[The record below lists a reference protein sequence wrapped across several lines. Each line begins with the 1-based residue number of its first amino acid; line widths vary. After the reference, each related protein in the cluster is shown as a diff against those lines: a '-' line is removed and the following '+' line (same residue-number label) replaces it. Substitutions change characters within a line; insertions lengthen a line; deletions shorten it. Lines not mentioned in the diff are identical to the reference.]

1 MIFYFLFISFHID
14 TKMSKRKL
22 SLEEI
27 EFIADAIIPNPYIS
41 KDVSMCIVENLKQ
54 NIRKQLSNIETY
66 PENIPKLKDEI
77 HKFYI
82 KSQINPSESV
92 GCIAASSIGAD
103 TTQASLNSVE
113 WNTRVLI
120 DKNGSMQEDCI
131 GRIIDYEF
139 KIKGFTTLVYSGQID
154 ENFKNGNNPYAQVLD
169 VDDKNWKITSI
180 DEDGKSSWKKI
191 TQLIRHPLYTGLIK
205 VTTKTGRSVVATTGL
220 SFLVMREGKIVP
232 INGSELEL
240 GDKLPI
246 CWTIPKPDTIKTTLH
261 LKDYLSPREYIYG
274 NDLWRA
280 KELRDYYR
288 DVLGQ
293 KKSHWWRDHNGIDFI
308 LPFQRGAM
316 ESLEGVRKS
325 KIGKE
330 DILKGYVYNHVRSSA
345 QNLIPEYITL
355 DEDFGFFIGSY
366 IADGCSSDNY
376 IAITKYDKD
385 YLNRIEKIATK
396 WGIKTHYTKIGYK
409 YIHLNKYEEKKG
421 REVTEYA
428 KEMENNDGNADIRL
442 HSTLLNAL
450 ISKTCGKGSENKRI
464 PDFAYNAP
472 EEFVRGMLDGLFSG
486 DGCISKE
493 DIRYYSVSNILID
506 GILTFL
512 ARIGVF
518 ATKSLSIADKNNKG
532 SKTILPMHTL
542 RIGSKNVT
550 RFTEFIGNLTI
561 KEKDNKLKEQL
572 SKNRV
577 HSLYYLE
584 NGNILNDVIMD
595 EITSIENVET
605 NTYVYDFTV
614 EETKIFIVGGNQ
626 PVEDSFHSSGISKA
640 NLTGGLVRQN
650 ELLNASKK
658 VKTPSCSIYLNKDM
672 IDVKDLFKVKEFT
685 NSNIKYH
692 ELQDMIENIDTEFN
706 PSLTEDEIKYY
717 NFFSNVFD
725 DGHKGCNWRLKINL
739 KLDSLYKTKKTLLDI
754 TCSIYSCIDEE
765 REYIGIVFFPDI
777 TGRLDIWVKDNIEEP
792 ETYIKTSKKKK
803 LEVLESH
810 KRVIDTIVN
819 SNNKYQKFIK
829 NILIPTINSIPVS
842 GIFGIED
849 CYYTQIKKT
858 DEWMIDTK
866 GSNYKELI
874 TQPYIDFKNTRS
886 NNMWDMM
893 EVLGIEGAHS
903 FLVEEFSKVI
913 SCNKRHL
920 NILLD
925 SMTFPG
931 KILSVS
937 RYGIDRKNVG
947 AIAKASFEQPLENF
961 LISATKGEYDNV
973 VGVTASITLG
983 KLSRIGT
990 GSVDLLI
997 DDKMIK
1003 RELEAMKLDKIEEEE
1018 DLFLV

>member
-1 MIFYFLFISFHID
+1 M
-14 TKMSKRKL
+14 MKRKL

-41 KDVSMCIVENLKQ
+41 KDVAMCIVDNLKQ

-66 PENIPKLKDEI
+66 PQNIPKLKDEI
-77 HKFYI
+77 HKYYI
-82 KSQINPSESV
+82 RSQLDPSESV

-120 DKNGSMQEDCI
+120 DKNGTMKEDCI
-131 GRIIDYEF
+131 GRIIDDEF
-139 KIKGFTTLVYSGQID
+139 KTKGFTTVVYSGQID
-154 ENFKNGNNPYAQVLD
+154 DNIKNGNNPYAQVLNT
-169 VDDKNWKITSI
+169 DDKNWLITSI

-220 SFLVMREGKIVP
+220 SFLVMRENKIVF
-232 INGSELEL
+232 INGSELTI

-246 CWTIPKPDTIKTTLH
+246 CWSIPKPNNIKTTLH

-274 NDLWRA
+274 SDLWKA
-280 KELRDYYR
+280 KEIRDHYY
-288 DVLGQ
+288 VSLG
-293 KKSHWWRDHNGIDFI
+293 KKKYPWWKEHNGIDFI
-308 LPFQRGAM
+308 LPFQRGDTAM
-316 ESLEGVRKS
+316 ECIEGKGKS
-325 KIGKE
+325 KIGNE
-330 DILKGYVYNHVRSSA
+330 DILKGYVYNHIRSSA
-345 QNLIPEYITL
+345 QNLIPEYIPL
-355 DEDFGFFIGSY
+355 DEDFGFFIGAY
-366 IADGCSSDNY
+366 LADGCSSDNY
-376 IAITKYDKD
+376 IAISKYDKS
-385 YLNRIEKIATK
+385 YLYRIEKLATK
-396 WGIKTHYTKIGYK
+396 WGVKTHYTNIGYK
-409 YIHLNKYEEKKG
+409 YRHMNRYEEKKG

-428 KEMENNDGNADIRL
+428 KNMENNEGNADIRL
-442 HSTLLNAL
+442 HSTLLNTL
-450 ISKTCGKGSENKRI
+450 ISNLCGKGSENKRV

-472 EEFVRGMLDGLFSG
+472 DEFVRGMLDGLFSG
-486 DGCISKE
+486 DGCITKE
-493 DIRYYSVSNILID
+493 DKTYCSVSNTLID

-512 ARIGVF
+512 ARIKVF
-518 ATKSLSIADKNNKG
+518 ATKGEVIVDKNNKG
-532 SKTILPMHTL
+532 SKIILPMYTL

-577 HSLYYLE
+577 RTLYHLE
-584 NGNILNDVIMD
+584 KDNVLNDVIMD
-595 EITSIENVET
+595 EIVSIKNVET

-614 EETKIFIVGGNQ
+614 EKTKIFIVGGNQ
-626 PVEDSFHSSGISKA
+626 PMADSFHSAGIGKA

-672 IDVKDLFKVKEFT
+672 IDVKDLFKVKEFS
-685 NSNIKYH
+685 NSNIRYY
-692 ELQDMIENIDTEFN
+692 ELQDMIDNVTIENN
-706 PSLTEDEIKYY
+706 PTLTEEEKKYY

-725 DGHKGCNWRLKINL
+725 EDYKGCEWRIRIDL
-739 KLDSLYKTKKTLLDI
+739 KLDTLYKTKKTLLDI
-754 TCSIYSCIDEE
+754 TCAIYSCIDEE
-765 REYIGIVFFPDI
+765 REYIGIVFYPDI

-810 KRVIDTIVN
+810 KEVIDTIVN
-819 SNNKYQKFIK
+819 SDNKYQKFIK
-829 NILIPTINSIPVS
+829 NILVPTIKLVPVS

-874 TQPYIDFKNTRS
+874 IQPYIDFKKTKS
-886 NNMWDMM
+886 NNMWDML
-893 EVLGIEGAHS
+893 ETLGVEGSHS

-913 SCNKRHL
+913 TVNKRHL

-931 KILSVS
+931 KIMSVS

-947 AIAKASFEQPLENF
+947 PLAKACFEQPCENF
-961 LISATKGEYDNV
+961 LISATKGEIDDI
-973 VGVTASITLG
+973 VGVTAAITLG

-990 GSVDLLI
+990 GSIDLII
-997 DDKMIK
+997 DEDKIK
-1003 RELEAMKLDKIEEEE
+1003 RELESMKLDKIEEEE
-1018 DLFLV
+1018 ELFLV